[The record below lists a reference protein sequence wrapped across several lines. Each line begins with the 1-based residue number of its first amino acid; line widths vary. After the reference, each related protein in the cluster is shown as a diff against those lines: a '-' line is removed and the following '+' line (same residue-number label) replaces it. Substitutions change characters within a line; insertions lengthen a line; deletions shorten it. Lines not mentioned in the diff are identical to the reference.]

1 MEVGCGG
8 SCFKV
13 ALGFYVFELLGC
25 LRMIFVDL
33 LVFCDECGGG
43 VGDRRN
49 CDR

>member
-13 ALGFYVFELLGC
+13 ALGFYVFEFLGC
-25 LRMIFVDL
+25 LRMVFVDL

-43 VGDRRN
+43 VADRRH
-49 CDR
+49 DR